1 MLTRVLKPFFFLA
14 LVIALVATACLSSSG
29 KETPAG
35 SATGG
40 SEDSSGRLPEPV
52 AVDPNGA
59 VDNIDDVEGAVFQ
72 IIGTGTINTV
82 EDGEILNAEWGG
94 TGFFI
99 SPDGIAVTNNHVVA
113 GAAVLKAYVKD
124 DPDPRNIVVL
134 GTSECADLAVVKV
147 EGKKYPYLTWYDG
160 QVKTGLDVYAA
171 GFPLVEPEYNL
182 TKGII
187 SKVKANGQ
195 TSWASLDFIYGHDAK
210 INGGNSGGPLVTEDG
225 QVVGVN
231 YSNRGDVDQQ
241 FAIPGDLAIPVIE
254 RLQVG
259 ENVDSL
265 GMFGQAVVFGPNQE
279 YPGIW
284 VQSTTTGS
292 AIDKS
297 GILPGDIIY
306 EVEGIQVA
314 TDGTMKEYCDIVR
327 GHDLSDPLK
336 VAVYRYGS
344 DEILEGS
351 LNDSPVE
358 VTYTEVLS
366 TGATGGSSSSGG
378 STSGGNTTNSN
389 GINTDFDGDLEQE
402 GWSMYLFD
410 LYNANASGTVEQKTG
425 RMQVSVDT
433 NYSEVYVFNEN
444 FSAGDVIISTQATK
458 VAGPNRMNAS
468 LVCRAS
474 ELGWY
479 EFAITY
485 GGYVQVWKWDPNAG
499 DNGYFYKLAERGSND
514 IKVQTGGV
522 NELEAHCIGDR
533 LTFFVNGVLVA
544 DVTDRDFTEGLVGVG
559 VYTFDMKGSV
569 VDFEYFVAEP
579 Q

>member
-1 MLTRVLKPFFFLA
+1 MLTRALKPFLFLA
-14 LVIALVATACLSSSG
+14 LVIALVATGCLSSTGSSTPTGSSSG
-29 KETPAG
+29 NVEEPA
-35 SATGG
+35 
-40 SEDSSGRLPEPV
+40 GRLPEPT
-52 AVDPNGA
+52 AVDRKGA
-59 VDNIDDVEGAVFQ
+59 VSNIDDVEGAVFQ

-82 EDGEILNAEWGG
+82 EDGEVLNAEWGG

-113 GAAVLKAYVKD
+113 GAAVLKAYVKGEST
-124 DPDPRNIVVL
+124 PRNIIVL

-147 EGKKYPYLTWYDG
+147 EGKNYPYLTWFDG

-292 AIDKS
+292 VIDKS
-297 GILPGDIIY
+297 GIMPGDIIY

-336 VAVYRYGS
+336 VAVYRYGT

-351 LNDSPVE
+351 LNDSPLA
-358 VTYTEVLS
+358 VTYTEVLG
-366 TGATGGSSSSGG
+366 TGATGSSSGSSSSTGSSDAQPYFTEEWDGNTDNWVQEIGLNASDGDTNQAEIYTDNGKLVFDLGKWLIAYVFYTPYEYEDVRVDVRVENRGVNTNDVLLVCRKSDEGHYLVNIANSGLFAMYAYDGQKDLYGRMYDGG
-378 STSGGNTTNSN
+378 STKIRPGKEINDYTLICQGKTLTLYVNGTLAGKYTDNKYVWRSGVIGV
-389 GINTDFDGDLEQE
+389 G
-402 GWSMYLFD
+402 M
-410 LYNANASGTVEQKTG
+410 ASEDRVPVTVEFENVTI
-425 RMQVSVDT
+425 
-433 NYSEVYVFNEN
+433 SE
-444 FSAGDVIISTQATK
+444 
-458 VAGPNRMNAS
+458 P
-468 LVCRAS
+468 
-474 ELGWY
+474 
-479 EFAITY
+479 
-485 GGYVQVWKWDPNAG
+485 
-499 DNGYFYKLAERGSND
+499 
-514 IKVQTGGV
+514 
-522 NELEAHCIGDR
+522 
-533 LTFFVNGVLVA
+533 
-544 DVTDRDFTEGLVGVG
+544 
-559 VYTFDMKGSV
+559 
-569 VDFEYFVAEP
+569 
-579 Q
+579 

>member
-1 MLTRVLKPFFFLA
+1 MLTRALKPFLFLA
-14 LVIALVATACLSSSG
+14 LVIALVATGCLSSTGSSTPTGSSSG
-29 KETPAG
+29 NVEEPA
-35 SATGG
+35 
-40 SEDSSGRLPEPV
+40 GRLPEPT
-52 AVDPNGA
+52 AVDRKGA
-59 VDNIDDVEGAVFQ
+59 VSNIDDVEGAVFQ

-82 EDGEILNAEWGG
+82 EDGEVLNAEWGG

-113 GAAVLKAYVKD
+113 GAAVLKAYVKGEST
-124 DPDPRNIVVL
+124 PRNIIVL

-147 EGKKYPYLTWYDG
+147 EGKNYPYLTWFDG

-292 AIDKS
+292 VIDKS
-297 GILPGDIIY
+297 GIMPGDIIY

-336 VAVYRYGS
+336 VAVYRYGT

-351 LNDSPVE
+351 LNDSPLA
-358 VTYTEVLS
+358 VTYTEVLG
-366 TGATGGSSSSGG
+366 TGATGSSSGSSSGG
-378 STSGGNTTNSN
+378 SAASSDS
-389 GINTDFDGDLEQE
+389 INTEFDGDLNNE

-410 LYNANASGTVEQKTG
+410 LYNAQASGTVEQKKG
-425 RMQVSVDT
+425 RMEVSVDT
-433 NYSEVYVFNEN
+433 NYTEVYVFNEN
-444 FSAGDVIISTQATK
+444 FSAGDVIVRTLVTK

-468 LVCRAS
+468 VVCRAS

-485 GGYVQVWKWDPNAG
+485 GGYVQVWKWDANAG

-522 NELEAHCIGDR
+522 NELEADCIGDT
-533 LTFFVNGVLVA
+533 LTFYVNGVQVA
-544 DVTDRDFTEGLVGVG
+544 NVTDRDFTEGLVGVG

-569 VDFEYFVAEP
+569 VDFEYFVADP